1 MIPILLCLINQ
12 LLRSPLLFP
21 PSSRPVPVSS
31 QGAAGDREGRG
42 GGARGPGRGLCGGRG
57 GDRPAVDREEAVSLG
72 SHEQVTVA
80 VMMVTVMLVT
90 VMLAV
95 ICGSGSLH

>member
-1 MIPILLCLINQ
+1 ML
-12 LLRSPLLFP
+12 
-21 PSSRPVPVSS
+21 
-31 QGAAGDREGRG
+31 G
-42 GGARGPGRGLCGGRG
+42 GGG
-57 GDRPAVDREEAVSLG
+57 GDCPAVDREEAVSLG